1 MKKFSD
7 VNVAKEKVKQ
17 LLGKKVVVKLNKGR
31 NKVKSYNGV
40 VQEAHANVFVVE
52 LSDEI
57 FDRISCSYTDMLCG
71 EVSLVGSKA
80 CKGASSPSVS
90 GD

>member
-1 MKKFSD
+1 MFFVKVAVRCKVKKFSD

-31 NKVKSYNGV
+31 NKVKSYKGV
-40 VQEAHANVFVVE
+40 VQEAHSNVFVVE

-71 EVSLVGSKA
+71 EVSLIGF
-80 CKGASSPSVS
+80 KGI
-90 GD
+90 